1 MAKSMKPAHSKTN
14 LEIILEELSET
25 PKPAYLS
32 LPGVLI
38 GKIVAFVPEI
48 GPFVDF
54 PGNPKQTPLASRSTV
69 HLESSFKGKEV
80 TLLFEGA
87 NVAKPIITG
96 VLQDHVETPGKDIAP
111 SVHKNSVVAHVDG
124 ESLVLKAEE
133 EIVLECGKA
142 SITLTK
148 AGKVL
153 IKGEYVLSRSSGA
166 NKIKGGSVQIN

>member
-1 MAKSMKPAHSKTN
+1 MKPEHSNAN
-14 LEIILEELSET
+14 LEIILEELAET
-25 PKPAYLS
+25 PKPAYVS

-48 GPFVDF
+48 GPLVDF
-54 PGNPKQTPLASRSTV
+54 PGNPKETPLAARSTV
-69 HLESSFKGKEV
+69 QLENSFKGKEV

-87 NVAKPIITG
+87 NATKPIITG
-96 VLQDHVETPGKDIAP
+96 VLLDQVEPSSKDDAP
-111 SVHKNSVVAHVDG
+111 SVHNNSVVARVDG